1 MVVSRVKEAARRI
14 VRPHLRCVTGEAQD
28 FLAEM
33 FFAIVV
39 ADTQM
44 AFLTGTADDQLAQ
57 ERGRRITRHLATLTN
72 LSGEPNCTRAKT
84 GLFSPSKTA
93 PSVRN
98 GLAWRSTTAL
108 VVSESSGTHR
118 EDGSRNFALNRKNTR
133 PTSSN

>member
-1 MVVSRVKEAARRI
+1 MVIAERQKYPQIGNIYQMVVSRVKEAARRI

-57 ERGRRITRHLATLTN
+57 ERGRWITRHLATR
-72 LSGEPNCTRAKT
+72 SEERRVGKECVST
-84 GLFSPSKTA
+84 GRKRGSP
-93 PSVRN
+93 
-98 GLAWRSTTAL
+98 
-108 VVSESSGTHR
+108 
-118 EDGSRNFALNRKNTR
+118 D
-133 PTSSN
+133 